1 MDMNIHVSNLSAAT
15 TQADLRKAFAVH
27 GDVASVAVL
36 TEERHFG
43 KMTGA
48 SKGYGF
54 VIMPDTVRA
63 RAAVAALDH
72 HDHQGSTWTVRQAR
86 PRRVHGRRPV

>member
-1 MDMNIHVSNLSAAT
+1 MNIHVSNLSAAT
-15 TQADLRKAFAVH
+15 TQEDLRKAFAAH
-27 GDVASVAVL
+27 GDVSSAAVL

-43 KMTGA
+43 QMTGP

-54 VIMPDTVRA
+54 VVMTDNVRA

-72 HDHQGSTWTVRQAR
+72 HEHQGSAWTVQQAR
-86 PRRVHGRRPV
+86 PRRVHGRRLV